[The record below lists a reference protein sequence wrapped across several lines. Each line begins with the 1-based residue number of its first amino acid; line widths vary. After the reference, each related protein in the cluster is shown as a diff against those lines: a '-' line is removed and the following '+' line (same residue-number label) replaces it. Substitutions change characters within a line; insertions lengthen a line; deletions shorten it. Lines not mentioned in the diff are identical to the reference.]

1 MLISKEKA
9 ARHYWRTM
17 HEINLL
23 KRAKLS
29 YPQDAAE
36 QLDELDVLSRYA
48 DWPLLCRLC
57 VTTLATIAPIEAMAR
72 VLDLVA

>member
-1 MLISKEKA
+1 MISKEKA

-17 HEINLL
+17 REINLL
-23 KRAKLS
+23 KRARLS

-36 QLDELDVLSRYA
+36 HLDELDVLSRYS

-57 VTTLATIAPIEAMAR
+57 ATTLAIVAPVEALACVIEMIA
-72 VLDLVA
+72 